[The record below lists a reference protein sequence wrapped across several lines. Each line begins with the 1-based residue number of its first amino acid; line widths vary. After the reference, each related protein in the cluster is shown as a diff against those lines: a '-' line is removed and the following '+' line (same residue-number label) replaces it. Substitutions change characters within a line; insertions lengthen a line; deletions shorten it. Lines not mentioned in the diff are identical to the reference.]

1 MLDLILSSCEVIT
14 GARGTPVKL
23 KTASAVATVLEATQR
38 YWPRVDWTTWESWRE
53 SLCLAR
59 REMVM
64 SGWVVR
70 RRLGARYQVR
80 LTRPTVR
87 TLQSRVT
94 SSQEEYTVQVDWMV
108 TWGGSRTSRELLQ
121 APLPALLPALQV

>member
-1 MLDLILSSCEVIT
+1 MLDLMLSSCEVIT

-23 KTASAVATVLEATQR
+23 KTASEVATVLEAVQR
-38 YWPRVDWTTWESWRE
+38 YWPSVSWTTWDSWRL

-59 REMVM
+59 RVMVM

-80 LTRPTVR
+80 FSGPAET

-94 SSQEEYTVQVDWMV
+94 SSQEE
-108 TWGGSRTSRELLQ
+108 
-121 APLPALLPALQV
+121 

>member
-1 MLDLILSSCEVIT
+1 MLDLMLSCWELIT
-14 GARGTPVKL
+14 GALGAPVKL
-23 KTASAVATVLEATQR
+23 KTASEVATVLEATQR
-38 YWPRVDWTTWESWRE
+38 YWPRLDWATWESWRE
-53 SLCLAR
+53 SLCLAS
-59 REMVM
+59 REMVR
-64 SGWVVR
+64 SGPVVR